1 MRVNLNDRRRGGV
14 QAIQGRNSKKGLV
27 GSRELNGELSIAE
40 RGVVGSSCHC
50 LAFDLMRSL
59 PVKRSAALGERADG
73 VNCRRQ
79 GHRLY
84 LLLYTTLPVH
94 SSLPLLSTHVL
105 YIDIDVMCAGCFTII
120 HFIFLK
126 SFKVTLR

>member
-27 GSRELNGELSIAE
+27 GSRGLNGELSIAE

-79 GHRLY
+79 GPKVAFD
-84 LLLYTTLPVH
+84 LLCIASPV
-94 SSLPLLSTHVL
+94 LDMILAQKCQRT
-105 YIDIDVMCAGCFTII
+105 
-120 HFIFLK
+120 K
-126 SFKVTLR
+126 SV